1 MSAPLSVD
9 PEDFCFFDT
18 ETRSLS
24 GLEDPRW
31 GDITKSSVLR
41 YSKSSKVIMFQYAI
55 GTGPTKVWELEDF
68 GKTLRWQ
75 DAPPDLLEFMSRAL
89 RGSAWFVAWNAA
101 FDRHV
106 TNHGMTAPGTR
117 KTLPVRTVLDAM
129 AQAAASN
136 LPGRLDAAHKA
147 IGGKGKLPDGKR
159 LIQLFCVAGGG
170 TPQSHPAEWRTFC
183 EYGVQDVDALREVF
197 LATRPLW
204 SWEWEQYWTSEVIN
218 DRGLPIDRH
227 FVERA
232 AHLAYDYTA
241 VVNERVVEFTGGD
254 LRTVNQHVAMAQWV
268 FDRLSHYPE
277 ATAILTKRYSED
289 DGGALVPDKVSLE
302 RKRIEKLIPFLER
315 LDTEVGLTDDEYD
328 VLRLIETRE
337 YGASATPKKFAKM
350 LPMLTDDERLPGQ
363 YVFNGAQQTGRFSS
377 RGVQVHNLTR
387 KALKN
392 EAEAIDFICN
402 PDGETT

>member
-1 MSAPLSVD
+1 MKPLSTN

-18 ETRSLS
+18 ETRALP

-31 GDITKSSVLR
+31 GDVTKTSTLQ
-41 YSKSSKVIMFQYAI
+41 YSASSKVIMFQYAI
-55 GTGPTKVWELEDF
+55 GTGPTRIWALWDF
-68 GKTLRWQ
+68 DKTLRWQ

-106 TNHGMTAPGTR
+106 SNHGMVAPSKR
-117 KTLPVRTVLDAM
+117 KTLPVRTVIDAM

-170 TPQSHPAEWRTFC
+170 TPSSHPDEWDTFC
-183 EYGVQDVDALREVF
+183 EYGIQDVDALREVF

-204 SWEWEQYWTSEVIN
+204 DWEWEQYWTSEVIN
-218 DRGLPIDRH
+218 DRGLPIDRP
-227 FVERA
+227 FVARA
-232 AHLAYDYTA
+232 ADLAFDYSL
-241 VVNERVVEFTGGD
+241 VVDERVREYTGGD
-254 LRTVNQHVAMAQWV
+254 LRTVNQHVAMAEWV
-268 FDRLSHYPE
+268 YDRLDHHPE

-289 DGGALVPDKVSLE
+289 EGGLLIPDKISLE

-315 LDTEVGLTDDEYD
+315 LDKDVGLTDDEYA
-328 VLRLIETRE
+328 VLRLLETRE

-350 LPMLTDDERLPGQ
+350 LPMLTHKDRLPGQ

-377 RGVQVHNLTR
+377 RGVQVQNLSR
-387 KALKN
+387 KAQKR
-392 EAEAIDFICN
+392 E
-402 PDGETT
+402 GEIIEWLCK